1 MKIFNA
7 TVVDPVT
14 HLNGQYDIEIEDG
27 VIKSVKEAYGKIE
40 EGGIDASGLFLS
52 PGFCDV
58 HVHFRDPGFTH
69 KEDIYTGAKCAARGG
84 FTDVVMMANTK
95 PAIDNEETL
104 EYVLNKGKETDI
116 HVHACGCVTKG
127 LEGEFLT
134 DMDALKAKGAEGF
147 TDDGIPLMSAVL
159 LRKAFEKSAG
169 LGMPISLHEEDKRLI
184 EENGINHGAASDYY
198 GVFGSPREAEH
209 KLIAR
214 DVKLAI
220 ETGAILNVQH
230 ISTKEGVE
238 IVRRAKQQSDTI
250 YAEVT
255 PHHLALTEEAVIQ
268 YDTNAKMNPPLRTK
282 KDRKALIEGV
292 KDGTISIIAT
302 DHAPHAKNEK
312 DQDITKAPSGIIGLE
327 TAFSLAY
334 ENLVMSNA
342 ITLEHLIS
350 MFTCNPRKL
359 YNMDS
364 RGIKEGAPADITIY
378 NPKEKWVYDS
388 SLSKS
393 SNSPFFGWTLT
404 GKIKYTIVEGK
415 VVYEDL

>member
-1 MKIFNA
+1 MKIYNA

-14 HLNGQYDIEIEDG
+14 HLNGQYDLEIEG
-27 VIKSVKEAYGKIE
+27 GIIKSVKEAYGKIE
-40 EGGIDASGLFLS
+40 DDGIDASGLFLS

-58 HVHFRDPGFTH
+58 HVHFRDPGLTH
-69 KEDIYTGAKCAARGG
+69 KEDIFTGALCAARGG
-84 FTDVVMMANTK
+84 YTDVVMMANTK
-95 PAIDNEETL
+95 PSIDNEETL
-104 EYVLNKGKETDI
+104 KYVLNKGHETAI
-116 HVHACGCVTKG
+116 HVHSCAAVTKG
-127 LEGEFLT
+127 LEGEILT
-134 DMDALKAKGAEGF
+134 DMKALKGSGAVGF
-147 TDDGIPLMSAVL
+147 TDDGIPIMSAVL
-159 LRKAFEKSAG
+159 LKSALAESAK
-169 LGMPISLHEEDKRLI
+169 LGVPVSLHEEDKRLI
-184 EENGINHGAASDYY
+184 SENGINHGAASDYY
-198 GVFGSPREAEH
+198 GIFGSPREAEH

-220 ETGAILNVQH
+220 ETGAVLNVQH

-238 IVRRAKQQSDTI
+238 IVRRARTMSDKI
-250 YAEVT
+250 FAEVT

-302 DHAPHAKNEK
+302 DHAPHSKEEK

-334 ENLVMSNA
+334 ENLVMSGA

-350 MFTCNPRKL
+350 MFTSNPRKL
-359 YNMDS
+359 YGMKS
-364 RGIKEGAPADITIY
+364 EGIKEGAVADITIY
-378 NPKEKWVYDS
+378 NPKEKWVYDK
-388 SLSKS
+388 SLSKAF
-393 SNSPFFGWTLT
+393 NTPFRGWTLT

-415 VVYEDL
+415 VVYEDI